1 MFARITRVHVK
12 PGRLDDFIA
21 YRNSREPILKT
32 LQGLRQIIGLSG
44 KDGEYFVIALYESET
59 HAETSL
65 KDAGKFWFKISDL
78 IEGSTD
84 VRTYDVTHFQTFFST

>member
-1 MFARITRVHVK
+1 MFARITRLHIK

-32 LQGLRQIIGLSG
+32 LQGLHQIIGLSG

-59 HAETSL
+59 HAKSTL
-65 KDAGKFWFKISDL
+65 TDVGKFWFKISDF
-78 IEGSTD
+78 IEGSAD
-84 VRTYDVTHFQTFFST
+84 VRTYDVTHFQAFSSP